1 MIKGTTTLKMN
12 NSPSYEVQASYEV
25 FPLLRALTYSA
36 KKPNPITSQSVN
48 TATTIVGVFISQIA
62 PAITKTEENILEA
75 VLRAN
80 DKGTLAGYWDLK

>member
-48 TATTIVGVFISQIA
+48 TATTIVGVFISQIVA
-62 PAITKTEENILEA
+62 VFPKTGKTILKA
-75 VLRAN
+75 S
-80 DKGTLAGYWDLK
+80 

>member
-25 FPLLRALTYSA
+25 FPLLRALTYPA

-48 TATTIVGVFISQIA
+48 TATTIVGVFISQIVA
-62 PAITKTEENILEA
+62 VFPKTGKTILKA
-75 VLRAN
+75 S
-80 DKGTLAGYWDLK
+80 